1 MKRKI
6 IITLFVLLA
15 LLIPFN
21 ISGNYIGAGTVNSSL
36 NNLSIELISAPGI
49 ESKTRSASVK
59 ILTPLGGHG
68 SGTYFIFEG
77 YHVVLTAAHV
87 VEYGDTYLV
96 VNEKGGSRIGEVA
109 HVDIYKDFAI
119 LLIPEFKEVKPIK
132 LKLPKYD
139 ISKKIGDKVVFSGYP
154 ADQSLSTIYGDIAG
168 FEKDIFIIHGSAWM
182 GSSGSCVFD
191 KSGNFLGVIVAASV
205 AKFRGEPVILE
216 DMVWAL
222 SSVEIDWDHAKKSL
236 RSMN

>member
-6 IITLFVLLA
+6 TIVLFILLA

-21 ISGNYIGAGTVNSSL
+21 ISSNHIDAGAINSSL
-36 NNLSIELISAPGI
+36 NNLSIELVSAPSI
-49 ESKTRSASVK
+49 DAKSRKATVK
-59 ILTPLGGHG
+59 VFTPSGGHG
-68 SGTYFIFEG
+68 SGTYFVFEG
-77 YHVVLTAAHV
+77 HHVVLTAAHV
-87 VEYGDTYLV
+87 VDNGNIYMV
-96 VNEKGGSRIGEVA
+96 VNEKGDSRMGEVA
-109 HVDIYKDFAI
+109 HIDIDKDFAI

-139 ISKKIGDKVVFSGYP
+139 ILDKIGERVVFSGYP
-154 ADQSLSTIYGDIAG
+154 ADQSLSTVYGEIAG
-168 FEKDIFIIHGSAWM
+168 FEKDIFVIHSAAWM

-191 KSGNFLGVIVAASV
+191 KSGNFLGVVVAVGV
-205 AKFRGEPVILE
+205 AKFRGEPVLLE

-222 SSVEIDWDHAKKSL
+222 SSSAIDWKHAEDSL